1 MDKNSAI
8 AGILYIVATP
18 IGNLA
23 DLSER
28 ACNTLKAVD
37 FILAEDTRHSAH
49 LLRHIGI
56 SKPVYAFHAFNEKN
70 KGEQILSRLQQG
82 ESCALIS
89 DAGTPLICDPG
100 FELVRMARQ
109 YSISVVP
116 VPGAC
121 ALITALCAA
130 GIACDSFLFDG
141 FLPAK
146 QEARQKRLQLLKAL
160 QHTLIVYESSHRII
174 ACVEDIRQVYGEDFH
189 FVLAK
194 ELTKTHE
201 RFVAGDSHDIL
212 DFLTASSAHVK
223 GEFVLILPH
232 QPAPQEHL
240 ETDRHLLTVLLD
252 ELPLKQAVK
261 IAEKLSSS
269 HKNALYQLAL
279 TIKASH

>member
-8 AGILYIVATP
+8 AGTLYIVSTP

-23 DLSER
+23 DFSER
-28 ACNTLKAVD
+28 ACNTLKTVD
-37 FILAEDTRHSAH
+37 FILAEDTRHSSH
-49 LLRHIGI
+49 LLHHLGI
-56 SKPVYAFHAFNEKN
+56 SKPVYAFHAFNEKT
-70 KGEQILSRLQQG
+70 KGDHILSRLQKG

-109 YSISVVP
+109 SAITVVP
-116 VPGAC
+116 IPGPC
-121 ALITALCAA
+121 ALITALSAA

-146 QEARQKRLQLLKAL
+146 QEARQKRLQYLKAL
-160 QHTLIVYESSHRII
+160 HHTIIVYESSHRIM
-174 ACVEDIRQVYGEDFH
+174 ACIEDIQQVYDELFQ

-194 ELTKTHE
+194 ELTKTYE
-201 RFVAGDSHDIL
+201 RFVTGNSREVLA
-212 DFLTASSAHVK
+212 FLAASPGHVK
-223 GEFVLILPH
+223 GEFVLILPYQRDIQADNDH
-232 QPAPQEHL
+232 
-240 ETDRHLLTVLLD
+240 DRHLLEVLLA

-269 HKNALYQLAL
+269 NKNVLYQLAL
-279 TIKASH
+279 SMKN